1 MRLLW
6 LHLKPYYD
14 NMLMDLLE
22 DKLQCRIAFE
32 EMNYV
37 HWEPLDPEKPFLS
50 LARKL
55 LGHPSLGP
63 IEKRLALI
71 ERLSAAYQVQ
81 AVVQF
86 SHWGCRQAVGGSLYL
101 KEELAKKGIHFL
113 SLDGDCVDR
122 GSFPPGQ
129 TQTRLESFIEMI
141 TGQG

>member
-50 LARKL
+50 LAQAARP
-55 LGHPSLGP
+55 PSLGP
-63 IEKRLALI
+63 IEKGLP
-71 ERLSAAYQVQ
+71 
-81 AVVQF
+81 
-86 SHWGCRQAVGGSLYL
+86 SLN
-101 KEELAKKGIHFL
+101 A
-113 SLDGDCVDR
+113 
-122 GSFPPGQ
+122 
-129 TQTRLESFIEMI
+129 
-141 TGQG
+141 

>member
-14 NMLMDLLE
+14 NMLMDILE

-71 ERLSAAYQVQ
+71 ERLSAANQVQ